1 MRTQKNQCP
10 NHEKDCESKDYVGRE
25 SGSTCKSERGDDRRL
40 RTIPDIRVAGYH
52 PQDQEADEAGDE
64 GGNVMRDPQQGVK
77 PRCYLLSIPPFHI
90 GGDRAIEVEI
100 DDRWNEIESGDCQQ
114 RDTDERL
121 LAKRNRLFTKIFK
134 VERDDRGEGEPGP
147 NNAG

>member
-1 MRTQKNQCP
+1 MRTQKNQRP
-10 NHEKDCESKDYVGRE
+10 NYKEDCESKDDVDRE
-25 SGSTCKSERGDDRRL
+25 SGSTCESERGDDRRL
-40 RTIPDIRVAGYH
+40 RTMPESRVAWDD
-52 PQDQEADEAGDE
+52 PQDQEPDEAGDE

-90 GGDRAIEVEI
+90 SGDRSIEIEI
-100 DDRWNEIESGDCQQ
+100 DDRRNEIESGDCQQ

-134 VERDDRGEGEPGP
+134 VERDDRGECEPGP
-147 NNAG
+147 NHAG